1 MNELTEEQRAIVE
14 GAKKGDANAIE
25 YLYRLI
31 DEEKVDKK
39 YVEIIVEG
47 AKKGVVVAI
56 TCLYWLINGEKVDKK
71 YVTSYLSKIIN
82 EKLVV
87 YVNKFEGTD
96 FNKILKISKKLSD
109 QHNPEF
115 EKFISIIPES
125 GLHSKKVPMRFRTFI
140 NHLNA
145 GLPLFEA
152 LCFNSEITPEQ
163 LSKDSTEEFAE
174 HIMKLLGTD
183 DSNQF
188 IKEAN
193 EKIKIYFQ
201 KTATDNFNLT
211 EQQANQLVN
220 ARGIKK
226 EHTGNF
232 KIFNKLHKH
241 WRNHSEEHYTRS
253 GILGA
258 LFRSVLSKN
267 HEQAKTSTIYFPSEN
282 DGFYKFKFSELEK
295 LEREHGLKSK
305 ESKRWKEHIRLIRKP
320 KDSIF
325 DVSILI
331 SAMNEAKLHVKDK
344 HSEKLLNIFTNIES
358 NISKKEP
365 KKLEDIE
372 KYYDNLK
379 NNITKAISQLKS
391 ESEKEE
397 NKEIKSQLV
406 ETKIKFEHIFDKIP
420 NKPENNYLTITDYL
434 TLEQNMRLGEHPAP
448 NCHHWNAKKEDYS
461 YELNRTLASFVA
473 DATKRTIYVSTK
485 GKVVGRGVLYLL
497 KDKKDG
503 KWKIVL
509 DSVAGSTEAQEYVN
523 MLALMKAGR
532 LFGKSAREHLVIGLK
547 NIEFES
553 WGKVPELYS
562 DSTSHKPQIELPYSK
577 P

>member
-14 GAKKGDANAIE
+14 LAKKGDEKAIV
-25 YLYRLI
+25 
-31 DEEKVDKK
+31 K
-39 YVEIIVEG
+39 
-47 AKKGVVVAI
+47 
-56 TCLYWLINGEKVDKK
+56 LYWLIDYEKIDKK
-71 YVTSYLSKIIN
+71 YIASYLSEIIN
-82 EKLVV
+82 EKLAV

-125 GLHSKKVPMRFRTFI
+125 GLHSKKVPMRFLTFI
-140 NHLNA
+140 NHLND

-183 DSNQF
+183 DSKQFDSNQF

-220 ARGIKK
+220 KHGIKK
-226 EHTGNF
+226 EHKGNI

-253 GILGA
+253 GILGG

-267 HEQAKTSTIYFPSEN
+267 HEREKTREIYFHSEN

-320 KDSIF
+320 KDPIF

-331 SAMNEAKLHVKDK
+331 SAMNEVKLHVEDK
-344 HSEKLLNIFTNIES
+344 HSEKLLNIFTNIEN
-358 NISKKEP
+358 NISEKEP

-372 KYYDNLK
+372 KYYNNLK

-448 NCHHWNAKKEDYS
+448 NCHHWNAKKEDHS

-485 GKVVGRGVLYLL
+485 GKVVGRGFLYLL

-509 DSVAGSTEAQEYVN
+509 DSVAGSTEAQEYVI
-523 MLALMKAGR
+523 MIALMKAGR

-562 DSTSHKPQIELPYSK
+562 DSTSHKPQIELSYSK